1 MTTPD
6 TKINVTYL
14 CHACEHTAIIKST
27 GDTTTTEI
35 ISIVQP
41 FTGVTRYYCA
51 NCYTKVINSF
61 THRPKYNRGKK
72 SYVSNP

>member
-6 TKINVTYL
+6 TNL

-27 GDTTTTEI
+27 GDTTTT
-35 ISIVQP
+35 
-41 FTGVTRYYCA
+41 TGVTRYYCA

>member
-6 TKINVTYL
+6 TKINQVLTYL

-27 GDTTTTEI
+27 GDTTTT
-35 ISIVQP
+35 
-41 FTGVTRYYCA
+41 TGVTRYYCA

-72 SYVSNP
+72 SYVSNL

>member
-1 MTTPD
+1 MTTLD
-6 TKINVTYL
+6 TNL

-27 GDTTTTEI
+27 GDTTT
-35 ISIVQP
+35 
-41 FTGVTRYYCA
+41 TGVTRYYCA